1 MEGHKKGFFHK
12 EKNGASG
19 NGASG
24 EIKTAAEKV
33 AENTAKEAT
42 VTLTDFEYQALLA
55 ESQKA
60 KELQD
65 KLLRL
70 QADFENAKKRLEK
83 EKSEFIKYAHEEIIV
98 ELLSVLDDLE
108 RSLDAAEKRHE
119 DYDAF
124 LKGVEMI
131 LAHIYEILK
140 KNNVQAIK
148 AQGEKFDPHLH
159 EALMQAQTNEFPENT
174 VMEELQKG
182 YKIEDRVIRT
192 SKVKV
197 AKAKEIEGKDKEV
210 K

>member
-1 MEGHKKGFFHK
+1 MEEHKKGFFHK
-12 EKNGASG
+12 EKNNASV
-19 NGASG
+19 
-24 EIKTAAEKV
+24 EIKTAAEKL
-33 AENTAKEAT
+33 ADNIIQEKT
-42 VTLTDFEYQALLA
+42 VTLTDSEYQALLV

-70 QADFENAKKRLEK
+70 QADFENARKRLEK
-83 EKSEFIKYAHEEIIV
+83 EKSEFIKYANEGIIV

-108 RSLDAAEKRHE
+108 RSLEAAEKRHE

-140 KNNVQAIK
+140 NNNVQAIK

-159 EALMQAQTNEFPENT
+159 EALLQAETDEFPEGT
-174 VMEELQKG
+174 VIEELQKG
-182 YKIEDRVIRT
+182 YQVEGRVIRT

-197 AKAKEIEGKDKEV
+197 AKAKEKDKKLNEEV